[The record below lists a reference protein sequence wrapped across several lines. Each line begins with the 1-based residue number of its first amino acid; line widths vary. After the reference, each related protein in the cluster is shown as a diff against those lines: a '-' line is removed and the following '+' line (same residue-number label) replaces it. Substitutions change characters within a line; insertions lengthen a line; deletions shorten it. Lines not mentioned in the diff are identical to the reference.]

1 METTEINQLLQHL
14 ADEKTPLA
22 VARLYSLSDLSE
34 EKVAQFRRVWP
45 RIPVERRRQ
54 IVGFLFDIAESSF
67 EVDFESVFCACIDDQ
82 DEEVR
87 SRSVE
92 GLWESEDVSL
102 IAPLLEMAQNDPS
115 VQVRAATVGVLGQF
129 VLLGELDRISP
140 QYQMA
145 IENVLLAVF
154 RSPSESAEVRRRAVE
169 VLAYSSRKEVPGVI
183 ENAYYHNDRLM
194 RVAAVF
200 AMGRSLDTQ
209 WEPLLLDELRS
220 HDPESRYEAARAC
233 GELELVSAIPQL
245 AELLADQDRE
255 VQEVSIWALGQI
267 GGQKA
272 RQILEAHYETVDKG
286 DDALRE
292 ATEEALS
299 ELALASGAV
308 QFPLYEYGVDTEG
321 ETGGWAEDW
330 LDGVLD
336 SGADEAALE
345 DLNDD

>member
-1 METTEINQLLQHL
+1 MEIAEINQLLQHL
-14 ADEKTPLA
+14 ADEEAPLA

-34 EKVAQFRRVWP
+34 ENVVQFRRVWP

-54 IVGFLFDIAESSF
+54 VVSFLFDIAESSF
-67 EVDFESVFCACIDDQ
+67 EVNFEPVFCACIDDP

-102 IAPLLEMAQNDPS
+102 VVPLLEMAENDPA
-115 VQVRAATVGVLGQF
+115 VRARAAALGVLGQF

-140 QYQMA
+140 QHRMT
-145 IENVLLAVF
+145 IEDALLSVF
-154 RSPSESAEVRRRAVE
+154 RSPGESVEVRRRAVE
-169 VLAYSSRKEVPGVI
+169 ALAYSSRKEVPGVI
-183 ENAYYHNDRLM
+183 ESAYYHNDRLM

-200 AMGRSLDTQ
+200 AMGRSLDSQ

-220 HDPESRYEAARAC
+220 HDPELRYEAARAC
-233 GELELVSAIPQL
+233 GELELASAIPQL
-245 AELLADQDRE
+245 AELLADEDRE
-255 VQEVSIWALGQI
+255 VQEASIWALGQI
-267 GGQKA
+267 GGQMA

-308 QFPLYEYGVDTEG
+308 QFPLYEYGEGTES

-330 LDGVLD
+330 LGGVLD
-336 SGADEAALE
+336 SRADEAALE
-345 DLNDD
+345 DPNDD